1 MGFSPFAIDQASPKE
16 TESITKAYSLLR
28 QLLHINS
35 QKSWGLLFDHE
46 DKERIIENDG
56 MVITCRHYFTLPWD
70 SRATDGSTW
79 PEGGAILQKR
89 ANNEYLLAGTGIVV
103 TFASAYEKTHE
114 RLRVGEQGSGIQ
126 QQVLGED
133 GFVAAGTQD
142 SSIKS
147 QVSSFKGVRKG
158 IASVDEVSIDEEGR
172 MHYQRRLN
180 GDQDHQG
187 RHVRI
192 ACGEWKIL
200 HVRLYDY
207 K

>member
-1 MGFSPFAIDQASPKE
+1 
-16 TESITKAYSLLR
+16 
-28 QLLHINS
+28 
-35 QKSWGLLFDHE
+35 
-46 DKERIIENDG
+46 
-56 MVITCRHYFTLPWD
+56 LPWD

-79 PEGGAILQKR
+79 PEGGAILKKL

>member
-1 MGFSPFAIDQASPKE
+1 MHVAHALHVAYAAFLEFLRKHFKLAVEQFDEFIE
-16 TESITKAYSLLR
+16 TLKKL
-28 QLLHINS
+28 
-35 QKSWGLLFDHE
+35 
-46 DKERIIENDG
+46 
-56 MVITCRHYFTLPWD
+56 
-70 SRATDGSTW
+70 
-79 PEGGAILQKR
+79 

-114 RLRVGEQGSGIQ
+114 Q

-192 ACGEWKIL
+192 SCGEWKIL
-200 HVRLYDY
+200 HVKLYDY